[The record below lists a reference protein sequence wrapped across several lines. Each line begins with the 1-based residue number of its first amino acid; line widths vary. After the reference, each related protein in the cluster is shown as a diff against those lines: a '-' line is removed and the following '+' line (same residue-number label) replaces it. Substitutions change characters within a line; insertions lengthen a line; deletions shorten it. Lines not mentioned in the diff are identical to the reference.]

1 MRAGDRPSA
10 GQPAQGLALTALLL
24 FLGVLVISLDSPGSA
39 PLRLALFAALAGAAV
54 LGTAGAVTGR
64 AWLAA
69 VGAGLLALLGLP
81 QATLWIF
88 VLPTAGVLAAVSL
101 LIALRERRAERR

>member
-1 MRAGDRPSA
+1 MSAGDRLPDTH
-10 GQPAQGLALTALLL
+10 PAQGLALAALLL
-24 FLGVLVISLDSPGSA
+24 FLGVLVVYLDRPGYT
-39 PLRLALFAALAGAAV
+39 PLRLLLFGTLAGAAV

-81 QATLWIF
+81 QAVLWIF
-88 VLPTAGVLAAVSL
+88 VLPTAGVLAGVSL
-101 LIALRERRAERR
+101 LIALRERRAERG